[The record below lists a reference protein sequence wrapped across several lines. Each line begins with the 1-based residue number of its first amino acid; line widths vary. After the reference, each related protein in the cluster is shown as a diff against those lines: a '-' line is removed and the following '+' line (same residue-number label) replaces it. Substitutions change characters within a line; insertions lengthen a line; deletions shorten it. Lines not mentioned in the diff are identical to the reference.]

1 MRLKTKI
8 LDPFKTTLI
17 TATLLTV
24 FSLVSASL
32 PGQQGRQQSEEEI
45 HEAES
50 RKLFKA
56 FHCDHPDPAAVKAF
70 AGCWKVGS
78 VWGLPTDE
86 NLKLGF
92 RLSRNRAQLWINS
105 YDATQSADSQNPR
118 YCKYDGLPTVAPDP
132 DIHLTPGYFS
142 YVYILRDVPLETLK
156 QQMSASI
163 ENLPE
168 SKKLSGKKIQRNLKN
183 LESFIEHGGKYI
195 QTMINQGPKHVWW
208 DGDAEE
214 DFWALP
220 VSCEGWDEV
229 EQKIKEQI
237 KED

>member
-1 MRLKTKI
+1 MRLKTKT

-17 TATLLTV
+17 AAILLTV

-32 PGQQGRQQSEEEI
+32 PGQQGQQQSEEEI

-50 RKLFKA
+50 RELFKA
-56 FHCDHPDPAAVKAF
+56 FHCDHSDPAAVKAF

-78 VWGLPTDE
+78 VWGPPTDE
-86 NLKLGF
+86 NLKLGL
-92 RLSRNRAQLWINS
+92 RLSNNRAQLWIDS

-118 YCKYDGLPTVAPDP
+118 YCKFDGWPTVDPNP

-142 YVYILRDVPLETLK
+142 YIYILRDVPLESFT
-156 QQMSASI
+156 QQMNASN
-163 ENLPE
+163 ENLPKDE
-168 SKKLSGKKIQRNLKN
+168 RFSEKEIQSKLKI
-183 LESFIEHGGKYI
+183 LESFIENDGKYI
-195 QTMINQGPKHVWW
+195 QTMIDQGPTHIWW

-229 EQKIKEQI
+229 EQKIKEQL
-237 KED
+237 ED